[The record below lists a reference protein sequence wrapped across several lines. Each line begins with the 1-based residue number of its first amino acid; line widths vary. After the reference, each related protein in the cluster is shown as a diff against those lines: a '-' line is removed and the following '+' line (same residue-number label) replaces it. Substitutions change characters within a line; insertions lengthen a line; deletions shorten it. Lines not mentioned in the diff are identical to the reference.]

1 MFLCYGDIPVLSPPI
16 KFLANCRSLWNWKQ
30 SLHAKT
36 HSMILLCESQEPIKL
51 HHVGLQSGCLQDEVA
66 DTQSSAF
73 THFHWLGNPKEN

>member
-1 MFLCYGDIPVLSPPI
+1 MLWGYPRPLLPDKIPCKLSLI
-16 KFLANCRSLWNWKQ
+16 VELETESAR
-30 SLHAKT
+30 KT